1 MSSALFNSPYFRRAL
16 ALAAISFCALPPA
29 SAQTRRQPRSLIT
42 GRVDESR
49 LHRLAGNTR
58 SQANSANDRGRVPGD
73 LAMEHMLLQLQRPAE
88 QEQALNEFIDQAHDP
103 NSPNY
108 QKWMTAEQFGASFGP
123 AASDIA
129 AVTGWLESKGLT
141 VNSVS
146 PSGMQIDFSGSAENV
161 QAAFHTEIHY
171 LRVNGATHLGNMT
184 DPQIPEA
191 LAPAVA
197 GVVSLHDFSPRAM
210 RRVKPNYTYGS
221 GSQTY
226 QALTPADLATIYNF
240 TPAYQ
245 AGYTGK
251 GQTIAVIED
260 SDLYSTA
267 DWSAFRTTF
276 GLDKYSGT
284 LTTVHPTAS
293 GGAACVDPG
302 HSNGDDGEASLDA
315 EWAGAA
321 APDATIMLAA
331 CASTRTTF
339 GGLIA
344 LQNLVNGANPPSI
357 ISISYGECEAENGA
371 AANAAYSKIYQQA
384 VAEGISVFV
393 SAGDEGAASC
403 DAGNS
408 AATHGIGVSAF
419 ASTPYNVATGGTD
432 FGDTLRSATSLYW
445 GTTNSATYGSALSY
459 IPEVP
464 WNDSCASALLSGYLG
479 YSAGYGASGFC
490 ASTKAQND
498 GLVQVVAGSGGP
510 SGCATGS
517 ASATGVV
524 GGTCKG
530 YAAPSWQTGV
540 AGLPGNGV
548 RNLPD
553 VSLFAGSGVWG
564 HYYVFCW
571 SDRRAGGA
579 ACTGAPSTWAGA
591 GGTSFT
597 APILAGVQALINQ
610 KMGKAQG
617 NPNYG
622 YYKLAAAEYGTTG
635 SASCTSSNGKSVGG
649 DCTFYNVT
657 EGDIAVDCAGS
668 TACYGATTTTVTTG
682 GGRRG
687 GGGGTQT
694 MNVEDGALSLSTSS
708 YSPAYGTAAGWNFAT
723 GIGTVNVYNLVKN
736 WPQ

>member
-1 MSSALFNSPYFRRAL
+1 MSLITPFARRAL
-16 ALAAISFCALPPA
+16 ALAAVLSCALLPS
-29 SAQTRRQPRSLIT
+29 SAQTRRPSRPLIT

-58 SQANSANDRGRVPGD
+58 SQANSANDRGRVPGG

-88 QEQALNEFIDQAHDP
+88 QEQAVNEFIDQLHDP
-103 NSPNY
+103 HSPNY
-108 QKWMTAEQFGASFGP
+108 QKWMTPEEFGKAFGP
-123 AASDIA
+123 SATDIA
-129 AVTGWLESKGLT
+129 AVTQWLEAKGLT
-141 VNSVS
+141 VNSVY
-146 PSGMQIDFSGSAENV
+146 PSGMIVDFSGSAAKV

-171 LRVNGATHLGNMT
+171 LHVNGADHLGNMA

-197 GVVSLHDFSPRAM
+197 GIVSLHDFSPRPM
-210 RRVKPNYTYGS
+210 RRAKPNFTYTS

-226 QALTPADLATIYNF
+226 HALTPADLATIYNF
-240 TPAYQ
+240 APAYQ

-251 GQTIAVIED
+251 GQTIAVVED
-260 SDLYSTA
+260 SDLYSAA
-267 DWSAFRTTF
+267 DWTAFRTTF
-276 GLDKYSGT
+276 GLSGYSGT
-284 LTTVHPTAS
+284 LTTVHPSAA
-293 GGAACVDPG
+293 GGSTCADPG
-302 HSNGDDGEASLDA
+302 RNNGDDGEASLDA

-321 APDATIMLAA
+321 APDATVMLAA

-371 AANAAYSKIYQQA
+371 AANAAYNRIYQQA
-384 VAEGISVFV
+384 VAEGISVFA

-408 AATHGIGVSAF
+408 AATHGIGVSGF

-432 FGDTLRSATSLYW
+432 FGDVAQNSTSLYW
-445 GTTNSATYGSALSY
+445 NNTNTAAYGSALSY
-459 IPEVP
+459 IPEIP
-464 WNDSCASALLSGYLG
+464 WNDSCASTLLAGYLG
-479 YSAGYGASGFC
+479 FGAGYGASGLC
-490 ASTKAQND
+490 ASTSARSD

-510 SGCATGS
+510 SGCATG
-517 ASATGVV
+517 APSATGIV
-524 GGTCKG
+524 GGGCQG

-540 AGLPGNGV
+540 AGLPSNGV

-553 VSLFAGSGVWG
+553 VSLFAGTGVWG

-571 SDRRAGGA
+571 SDRHQGGA
-579 ACTGAPSTWAGA
+579 SCAGDPSTWAGA

-635 SASCTSSNGKSVGG
+635 SATCTSSSGG
-649 DCTFYNVT
+649 SAGGGCTFYNVT

-668 TACYGATTTTVTTG
+668 TACFGSTTTTTTTG

-687 GGGGTQT
+687 GGATQT
-694 MNVEDGALSLSTSS
+694 VNADDGALSLSTSN

-723 GIGTVNVYNLVKN
+723 GIGSINVFNLIKN
-736 WPQ
+736 WPGQ